1 MKFETVR
8 IYLVKWR
15 FWFVVW
21 SKNFATVATWHKD
34 FSSLLEKQQQ
44 QQPCTCAA
52 HFFVHFFDVVLH
64 DYNVKLYVG
73 ICRMCSPMFC
83 HVPVHFFST
92 LPLIFTLLAPF
103 LIFSPPISM
112 FFEICLLFLPND
124 LALLLTS
131 LKTLKCSLTWFCR
144 WFFSLLS
151 PDGLSLF
158 KKSGW
163 TLGFPPKN
171 PVLHLPHLLIELFY
185 INTLVVRKGLR
196 TLTWLF
202 IYSEPKFL
210 PMVHRCAR
218 ENFGKNVCGE
228 PRRQK
233 RQNRPLSRGSHFVS
247 GDLKSFV
254 YAQLA
259 L

>member
-1 MKFETVR
+1 M
-8 IYLVKWR
+8 W
-15 FWFVVW
+15 
-21 SKNFATVATWHKD
+21 NFNS
-34 FSSLLEKQQQ
+34 F
-44 QQPCTCAA
+44 
-52 HFFVHFFDVVLH
+52 
-64 DYNVKLYVG
+64 YVG
-73 ICRMCSPMFC
+73 KCRMYSPMLC

-254 YAQLA
+254 YARIA
-259 L
+259 S